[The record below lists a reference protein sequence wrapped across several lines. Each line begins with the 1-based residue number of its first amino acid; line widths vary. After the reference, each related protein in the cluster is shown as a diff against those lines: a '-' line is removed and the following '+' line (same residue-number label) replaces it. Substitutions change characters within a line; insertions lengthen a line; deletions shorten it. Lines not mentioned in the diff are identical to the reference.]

1 MKYYVNLFF
10 IILCVTMLCFS
21 ACRTANTSAKEES
34 ATLSTET
41 TQSSV
46 ASDFSFASLM
56 RSLSL
61 RADSIVLWLWDGE
74 TVPMATLSED
84 CRQSLSADSNFCSYD
99 GFSTIQ
105 CVDSPL
111 TCARPSMRGRTVGKV
126 LIGGVK
132 VDSRSSLKSNRA
144 ILARDSLASRE
155 NSDISLSERKESKSP
170 DLWRYVSELF
180 FAYMLI
186 GLMITFIILAVS
198 SAFKVKQ

>member
-1 MKYYVNLFF
+1 MKYYVNLSF
-10 IILCVTMLCFS
+10 IILCITMLCFS
-21 ACRTANTSAKEES
+21 SCRTANTSAKEES

-105 CVDSPL
+105 CVDNPL
-111 TCARPSMRGRTVGKV
+111 TCARPSVRGRTVGKV
-126 LIGGVK
+126 LIGGVRM
-132 VDSRSSLKSNRA
+132 DSHSAQESSHA
-144 ILARDSLASRE
+144 VLARDSLSARE
-155 NSDISLSERKESKSP
+155 VCEVSHSESKESKP
-170 DLWRYVSELF
+170 PNLWKLTVELF
-180 FAYMLI
+180 LAYMLI
-186 GLMITFIILAVS
+186 GLLITFIVLAVR
-198 SAFKVKQ
+198 SAFKSR